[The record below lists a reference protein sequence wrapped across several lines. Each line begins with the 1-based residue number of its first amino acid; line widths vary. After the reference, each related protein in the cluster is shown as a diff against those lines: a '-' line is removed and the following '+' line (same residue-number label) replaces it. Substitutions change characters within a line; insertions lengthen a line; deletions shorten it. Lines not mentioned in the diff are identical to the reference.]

1 MAALYLPLALAG
13 PAVAWVLLILVVGVG
28 SSARVEVQV
37 PSSVNCAVGQD
48 CVLSCTFNFTSD
60 MKDLAVTWTW
70 KKKEYTIHSYFD
82 NTDQLAQQLPQY
94 VNRTSLFDSELQRG
108 NASLLLRR
116 VTEEDAG
123 EFKCRINSR
132 LRYGISRN
140 DVISHNPG
148 AVNKGE
154 TEPSPEAVPGSSVTT
169 EPGPV
174 TAAEGGEG
182 PERVDPLPP
191 RAKDGHETVPRP
203 SKEGLRAG
211 TRQSGSAAYAEHPSA
226 PLKSRVQTVPARV
239 PSRPLGVGHAER
251 W

>member
-1 MAALYLPLALAG
+1 MGSANDQEPAQLTPAEG
-13 PAVAWVLLILVVGVG
+13 PEGGEEPESAQ
-28 SSARVEVQV
+28 SSALRRDPLPHEHMDQE
-37 PSSVNCAVGQD
+37 PCPQPTTEGPKGGEKPGSTQD
-48 CVLSCTFNFTSD
+48 GGALEGD
-60 MKDLAVTWTW
+60 P
-70 KKKEYTIHSYFD
+70 
-82 NTDQLAQQLPQY
+82 LPQENKDWEPSPTPTTE
-94 VNRTSLFDSELQRG
+94 VPQR
-108 NASLLLRR
+108 
-116 VTEEDAG
+116 EEEPESAQDGGAG
-123 EFKCRINSR
+123 SCPGHRGGTGGPPEDRPPRAFPS
-132 LRYGISRN
+132 GDDEGSG
-140 DVISHNPG
+140 PG